1 MIVLQSFFGIIWLN
15 NSKNDNDDDDDASN
29 FNNETDELRWTVS
42 S

>member
-15 NSKNDNDDDDDASN
+15 NSKNDNNDDDASN
-29 FNNETDELRWTVS
+29 FNNEADELRWTVS